1 MDTVECLS
9 GSMYAERPLA
19 LHWEGER
26 LEIEA
31 ILAQWRTGEE
41 RWFRVRTRDGR
52 FFDLAYA
59 ESGEGWQIQPITG
72 G

>member
-1 MDTVECLS
+1 METVECLS

-19 LHWEGER
+19 LQWEGER
-26 LEIEA
+26 LEVETV
-31 ILAQWRTGEE
+31 LAQWRTGEE

-52 FFDLAYA
+52 FFDLEYI
-59 ESGEGWQIQPITG
+59 ESGEVWRIHPITG

>member
-1 MDTVECLS
+1 METVECLS

-19 LHWEGER
+19 LRWEGER

-31 ILAQWRTGEE
+31 ILSQWRTAEE

-52 FFDLAYA
+52 TFDLAYN
-59 ESGEGWQIQPITG
+59 EGEEGWKIHPITG